1 MAQASIQIHVDGV
14 AVSEVV
20 AMRQKV
26 QTFLDAEPDARLR
39 RFIYVEE
46 GVTAKL
52 NVTLSVLNAT
62 IAGLGAIRTKIQSYL
77 DSQPNSHLT
86 LFSYTED

>member
-1 MAQASIQIHVDGV
+1 MTQANIQIYVNDV
-14 AVSEVV
+14 AVSDIV

-26 QTFLDAEPDARLR
+26 QAFLTSEPDSQLR

-46 GVTAKL
+46 GVNAKVNVILLVNDVTMIGL
-52 NVTLSVLNAT
+52 N
-62 IAGLGAIRTKIQSYL
+62 AIRTKIQNYL

-86 LFSYTED
+86 LFQYTEN